1 MSNRVKSEAEQA
13 SYELLAMY
21 LKVFRISF
29 DISQKEFSDMLNVS
43 RTALS
48 EFESKAKVSDKLLYR
63 LSDAMRKIKSD
74 YDFEN
79 PIQSC
84 VVDSIQSEIEKIHRP
99 IIISNIGKFI
109 QKG

>member
-1 MSNRVKSEAEQA
+1 MSNKLRSEAEQA

-29 DISQKEFSDMLNVS
+29 NISQVELAKMLNVS

-48 EFESKAKVSDKLLYR
+48 EFESKTKVSDKLLYR
-63 LSDAMRKIKSD
+63 LADAMGKIKSD
-74 YDFEN
+74 HNFEN
-79 PIQSC
+79 PVQSC
-84 VVDSIQSEIEKIHRP
+84 VVDSIQSEIEKIRRP

-109 QKG
+109 LK